1 MKMSRNPFGSS
12 AEALTYP
19 LLLVAVMWTMWAF
32 QLQTIGGLMDW
43 GARPQDWSSWKG
55 VFMMPLLHD
64 VSSFN
69 HILNNTFP
77 IFILLAALVYYYR
90 AIAVRVFIISW
101 LGTGLSVWLLAPESS
116 GYHVGMSGVIYA
128 LFGFLFLSGF
138 FRNFRPLQVVSLFV
152 LFIYGSMIWGIF
164 PSEERISWEG
174 HGSGMIIG
182 MFLAV
187 FYRKLGPQR
196 PKYQFEIEK
205 ELGIEPPDLEGQ
217 WIARQEALQ
226 RMQEELEE
234 RQKQQ
239 VHIVYHVRPQDDLPR
254 DKRPQDGID
263 PQAPSNHE

>member
-1 MKMSRNPFGSS
+1 MKMSRNLFGSS
-12 AEALTYP
+12 AEAIVYP
-19 LLLVAVMWTMWAF
+19 LLLLAVMWTMWAF
-32 QLQTIGGLMDW
+32 QLQTAGGLTDW
-43 GARPQDWSSWKG
+43 GARPQDLSSWKG

-69 HILNNTFP
+69 HILNNSFP

-90 AIAVRVFIISW
+90 AIAASVFIVSW
-101 LGTGLSVWLLAPESS
+101 LGTGLSVWLLAPESN

-138 FRNFRPLQVVSLFV
+138 LRNFRPLQVLSLFV

-164 PSEERISWEG
+164 PSHERISWEG

-182 MFLAV
+182 MALAV

-226 RMQEELEE
+226 RMQDELEE
-234 RQKQQ
+234 RQQQ
-239 VHIVYHVRPQDDLPR
+239 QIHIVYHVRPQDDLPKE
-254 DKRPQDGID
+254 KRLQDETD
-263 PQAPSNHE
+263 RQSTSNPE

>member
-12 AEALTYP
+12 AEALIYP

-32 QLQTIGGLMDW
+32 QLQTIDGLMDW

-90 AIAVRVFIISW
+90 AIAARVFIISW
-101 LGTGLSVWLLAPESS
+101 LGTGLSVWLLAPQSS

-164 PSEERISWEG
+164 PSQERISWEG

-182 MFLAV
+182 MSLAV

-217 WIARQEALQ
+217 WLARQEALQ
-226 RMQEELEE
+226 RL
-234 RQKQQ
+234 Q
-239 VHIVYHVRPQDDLPR
+239 VAR
-254 DKRPQDGID
+254 GIGRT
-263 PQAPSNHE
+263 PATTNSYRLSCAAS